1 MLSRIIHGKGGFGW
15 SVRDIPSEK
24 LRDIEKKNPLSEVTS
39 EYA

>member
-1 MLSRIIHGKGGFGW
+1 MAKGVLDDLSGIF
-15 SVRDIPSEK
+15 PLEK